1 MRLLVQQEGRVHRVR
16 RPGLALV
23 RDQSSTGHTEPRTPP
38 SERRWDT
45 ARGISGAAQPGPLLE
60 EAQSAA
66 RGRTRRAA
74 HTRAPACRGSAIG
87 RERGCPIDGRRRHR
101 NDCIPSLSGRSEAPG
116 ERQSPARSRRPT
128 DCHIAV
134 IRSGHLARLAANL
147 AAAGLIAYLLELSML
162 SPASAWCRRLS
173 CTRRCSLEGAA
184 GLTRGT
190 AFQRIMNFRIMLAT
204 GPKGGRNSPLRF
216 HVPCWKMPFAWLR
229 ALNPST
235 PW

>member
-116 ERQSPARSRRPT
+116 ERQSPAMSSLLSSCQIAAVRSTLCARGKHPERR
-128 DCHIAV
+128 
-134 IRSGHLARLAANL
+134 GFL
-147 AAAGLIAYLLELSML
+147 
-162 SPASAWCRRLS
+162 PASASPRRSNS
-173 CTRRCSLEGAA
+173 CCAA
-184 GLTRGT
+184 GDSERPRRHMSLT
-190 AFQRIMNFRIMLAT
+190 
-204 GPKGGRNSPLRF
+204 LR
-216 HVPCWKMPFAWLR
+216 VTR
-229 ALNPST
+229 E
-235 PW
+235 